1 MTAGFRVLVI
11 EDDPSISEL
20 IVLALRDLQVE
31 ARTAESA
38 AEALSVAREFRPD
51 LVTLD
56 LSLPDGDGTDVCREL
71 RTFSD
76 AYVVMITSRTD
87 EIDRLVGLDVGADD
101 YLSKPFSPRELK
113 ARASALLRRPRL
125 GAARPDRGPVPE
137 SAEEKELTAVEGRLR
152 LDPTERVIVLDDER
166 LMLTPGEV
174 DLLAVLMASPG
185 KPWSREDL
193 CRETFPGAFVESGY
207 LLDVQVAGVRRKL
220 RAADAS
226 RNWIGTVAGSA
237 YTLNP

>member
-1 MTAGFRVLVI
+1 MIV

-20 IVLALRDLQVE
+20 IVFSLRDLDVE
-31 ARTAESA
+31 TRTAESVQEAVA
-38 AEALSVAREFRPD
+38 AARAFRPD

-87 EIDRLVGLDVGADD
+87 EIDRLVGLDLGADD

-113 ARASALLRRPRL
+113 ARVAALLRRPRV
-125 GAARPDRGPVPE
+125 GAPTPMTEPVAPSE
-137 SAEEKELTAVEGRLR
+137 VEAGELTAVEGRLR
-152 LDPTERVIVLDDER
+152 VDPPERVILLDGER
-166 LMLTPGEV
+166 LMLTPGES
-174 DLLAVLMASPG
+174 DLLAVLMTSPG
-185 KPWSREDL
+185 KPWTREEL
-193 CRETFPGAFVESGY
+193 CRQTFPGSFVESGY

-220 RAADAS
+220 RKVDPS
-226 RNWIGTVAGSA
+226 RVWIATIAGSA